1 MMFPLF
7 GNLQVSNADPLCTT
21 LVHVWDCLTLASSEI
36 RSTADAS
43 RSDSCCLVTCHTLT
57 RMITRRV
64 ARNLA
69 RTARFAATPQAAP
82 PAAAPRRRAL
92 QCHGVSVN
100 RAFASTS
107 CSTVPQGAASTCADA
122 EPYRTRIEDAVDGFV
137 VPRAHPPA
145 AVQAATT
152 STHGPLSLEQVNCFA
167 DQGFLML
174 RGVLAPEEL
183 DPVASAVQRLQD
195 DHDAGTLH
203 DHVLT
208 ITEPHTSALRSVFQ
222 VHKGTSPDDAAIA
235 AERRAAAAL
244 GHAAEPEDTIA
255 AALHHPF
262 LVEAAE
268 QVQ

>member
-64 ARNLA
+64 ALNLA
-69 RTARFAATPQAAP
+69 RTARFAAPTVAP
-82 PAAAPRRRAL
+82 HL
-92 QCHGVSVN
+92 QCFRTGHGASVT

-107 CSTVPQGAASTCADA
+107 CSTVTQGAASTRADA

-167 DQGFLML
+167 NQGFLML
-174 RGVLAPEEL
+174 RGMLAPEEL

-195 DHDAGTLH
+195 NHDAGTLH

-222 VHKGTSPDDAAIA
+222 VHKGTSSDDAAIA
-235 AERRAAAAL
+235 AERRADAAL
-244 GHAAEPEDTIA
+244 GNAAEPEDTIA